1 MRTHRYTSRE
11 VEHLKIG
18 SSRFTA
24 FDGGGGKELK
34 ISLTATAWIKFKP
47 GDSHAVGF
55 ASATVRASA
64 EQVLASVWDTLARA
78 NAVSD
83 DLEKA
88 VDLRHNDHHMV
99 IYIRKKVPG
108 IIDDR
113 DFLARVMWRK
123 KQDGSFEVVTTPTES
138 SARGG
143 MQKTVRAKFPS
154 TMRIVR
160 VGENETRL
168 EYVIQPDSGGALPAW
183 LMARYMG
190 SNLAYVTDI
199 QRYFEALRGLEELDE
214 EGGVALGN
222 LLVSET
228 KEEHHHERGESRVKA
243 RIRVLFKNHVG
254 LKELGERWPW
264 FEEFLA
270 KVVANKLRPAGDSK
284 VKLCNMTE
292 KEAKVIGGA
301 LASATLANLTA
312 NAAVDEWILRYPAM
326 GELEREYVREQSER

>member
-1 MRTHRYTSRE
+1 
-11 VEHLKIG
+11 
-18 SSRFTA
+18 
-24 FDGGGGKELK
+24 
-34 ISLTATAWIKFKP
+34 
-47 GDSHAVGF
+47 
-55 ASATVRASA
+55 
-64 EQVLASVWDTLARA
+64 
-78 NAVSD
+78 D

-88 VDLRHNDHHMV
+88 VDVRHNDHHMV
-99 IYIRKKVPG
+99 IYIRKKTPG

-113 DFLARVMWRK
+113 DFLSRVMWRK
-123 KQDGSFEVVTTPTES
+123 KHDGSFEVVTTPTES

-168 EYVIQPDSGGALPAW
+168 EYVIQPDWGGQVGKNLAW
-183 LMARYMG
+183 LSVRYMG

-199 QRYFEALRGLEELDE
+199 QRYFEALRGLGELDE
-214 EGGVALGN
+214 EDGVALGN

-228 KEEHHHERGESRVKA
+228 KEEHHHERGESRVEV

-270 KVVANKLRPAGDSK
+270 KVVANKLRPGSDSK
-284 VKLCNMTE
+284 VKLCNMTA

-301 LASATLANLTA
+301 LASCIMANLTA
-312 NAAVDEWILRYPAM
+312 HAAVDEWILRYPAM
-326 GELEREYVREQSER
+326 GELERK